1 MTYDHPKAIQLTGEE
16 LEKVKA
22 AQAKI
27 EELLGYIASVASSKL
42 GLKALGLGPDG
53 LRVEIFPNNSKY
65 VYKNHNTGNCA
76 FVYQNPPGICRLCTS
91 DGETGDPQG

>member
-1 MTYDHPKAIQLTGEE
+1 MYEDSKAVQLTGEE

-22 AQAKI
+22 AQAKV
-27 EELLGYIASVASSKL
+27 EELLGYIALVASNKL
-42 GLKALGLGPDG
+42 GLKAATLGPDG
-53 LRVEIFPNNSKY
+53 LRVEVFPNNSKF

-91 DGETGDPQG
+91 DSETGDPQG